1 MSQMSRNP
9 QAYDIIW
16 IFNLQCD
23 GAITKNNESTNG
35 ISFELIFSI
44 VGTNGWSK
52 EYDEFN
58 EEYEC

>member
-23 GAITKNNESTNG
+23 GAITKDNESTNG
-35 ISFELIFSI
+35 IDFELTIQYSWHKWVEQRI
-44 VGTNGWSK
+44 
-52 EYDEFN
+52 
-58 EEYEC
+58 